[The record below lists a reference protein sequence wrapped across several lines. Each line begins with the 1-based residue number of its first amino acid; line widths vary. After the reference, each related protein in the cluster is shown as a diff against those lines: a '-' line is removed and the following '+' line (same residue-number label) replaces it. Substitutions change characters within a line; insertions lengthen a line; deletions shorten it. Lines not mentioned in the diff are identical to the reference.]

1 MWMKIENASIVKKD
15 DKNYVVIDYREENKW
30 KGTKTYGDIDIQKEL
45 HEVKSLY
52 QKNFPNFEFRL
63 PTKEELLVAYVNNKY
78 EGICVIRY
86 DGKENFYPKCEGMI
100 DQWVTWKNDMY
111 VLNDRIILV
120 YPPSYRKPI
129 EILHHELGHWFFDRI
144 GDKMAKQFGLKD
156 RRSIRVIKD
165 GIDIASF
172 DDYTEMA
179 ALYCEEYFNGKK
191 SRETHHQRHLLQK
204 LDEITKDSEFPLM
217 KLKEDLEEKYRKRN
231 ES

>member
-1 MWMKIENASIVKKD
+1 MKIENASIINKD
-15 DKNYVVIDYREENKW
+15 NKNYVVIDYREENKW
-30 KGTKTYGDIDIQKEL
+30 KKTKTYGDIDIQKAL
-45 HEVKSLY
+45 HKVKSLY

-100 DQWVTWKNDMY
+100 DQWVTWKND
-111 VLNDRIILV
+111 RIILV
-120 YPPSYRKPI
+120 YPSSYRKPI

-156 RRSIRVIKD
+156 RRDIIVTKD
-165 GIDIASF
+165 GINMACF
-172 DDYTEMA
+172 DEYTEMA

-191 SRETHHQRHLLQK
+191 SRKSHHQSNLLRK
-204 LDEITKDSEFPLM
+204 LDKITKDSKFPLA
-217 KLKEDLEEKYRKRN
+217 KLKEDLEEKYKKRN
-231 ES
+231 EF